1 MHVFIT
7 ELLGFFTPKFAY
19 NRTLNKDP
27 ALLTLLNPYNLISM
41 HLLFAP
47 RFAPRYL
54 CNISKVNN
62 ARVRARPLMLYI

>member
-47 RFAPRYL
+47 RYL

-62 ARVRARPLMLYI
+62 ARSVQDP